1 MTKTY
6 IPGKDEALENTLEKI
21 GGAIRALGYNI
32 IEARWLNP
40 APYIWSVH
48 IRDEDC
54 PQVFSNGKGASRNA
68 ALASAYGELIERLST
83 RYLFADFMLDPVME
97 EYGYVHQPD
106 EKWFELD
113 EEQWPEG
120 LLDDCWKEL
129 YVNHQDLVPAQL
141 ADMNGGGTG
150 KGLCALP
157 YVRQSDGETVY
168 VPMSMIANL
177 FVSNGMSAGNNR
189 EEAIVQSLSEL
200 FERAIKT
207 RIIAD
212 AIALPEV
219 PAEVLSRFPHI
230 VEGIRA
236 LEEAGF
242 GIRVLDASLGGK
254 YPVMCIVLMHPD
266 GGAYACFGGHP
277 TFEVA
282 LERTLTELVQGRA
295 LDELEGFPPPTT
307 DMDMVDEPHNLELHF
322 IDASGY
328 VSWAFLSDEP
338 DIEFADWDANSP
350 WASDNKTA
358 CTQMMDLIHS
368 EGHEIY
374 IAEHTDLGAFACRIL
389 IPGFSDIYLPDEL
402 ILNNNNASLPVR
414 PVLYNLQNAGESGW
428 LHLLE
433 TLEGH
438 HVNDQMR
445 VLEWAG
451 IVGDSSRWGR
461 LRVGEFKVWILLALN
476 DLEGAFELL
485 PPVLAS
491 GDLNET
497 DRREY
502 AALHAVLE
510 LYLATDDIAPYRRS
524 LDYYH
529 GQQRV
534 DLALDWIT
542 GEQRFP
548 GLAAMPPAAPTEGH
562 RKLLEGYR
570 KVLEGQNA
578 AQNLA

>member
-1 MTKTY
+1 MTETY
-6 IPGKDEALENTLEKI
+6 IPGKDEALEKSIEKI
-21 GGAIRALGYNI
+21 GSAIRALGYNI

-83 RYLFADFMLDPVME
+83 RYLFADFMLDPVLE
-97 EYGYVHQPD
+97 EYGFIHQPD

-113 EEQWPEG
+113 DENWPEG
-120 LLDDCWKEL
+120 LLDARWKEL
-129 YVNHQDLVPAQL
+129 YVNNQDLVPAQL

-168 VPMSMIANL
+168 IPMSMIANL

-200 FERAIKT
+200 FERAIKA
-207 RIIAD
+207 RIISE

-219 PAEVLSRFPHI
+219 PDTVLARFPHI
-230 VEGIRA
+230 VEGIEA
-236 LEEAGF
+236 LKEAGF
-242 GIRVLDASLGGK
+242 GIRVLDASLGGQ
-254 YPVMCIVLMHPD
+254 YPVMCILLMHPD
-266 GGAYACFGGHP
+266 GGAYACFGAHP

-295 LDELEGFPPPTT
+295 LDELEGFPAPTT

-338 DIEFADWDANSP
+338 DVEFADWDANSP
-350 WASDNKTA
+350 WAKDNKTA
-358 CTQMMDLIHS
+358 CAQMIELIHS

-402 ILNNNNASLPVR
+402 ILNNNNASLPIR
-414 PVLYNLQNAGESGW
+414 PVLYDLHNAGESGW
-428 LHLLE
+428 QQLLE

-438 HVNDQMR
+438 HINDQMK
-445 VLEWAG
+445 VLEWTG
-451 IVGDSSRWGR
+451 ILGDSSRWGR
-461 LRVGEFKVWILLALN
+461 LRVGEFKIWLLLALN

-485 PPVLAS
+485 APVLAS
-491 GDLNET
+491 GDLIEN

-510 LYLATDDIAPYRRS
+510 LYLATDDIGPYRRG

-529 GQQRV
+529 TEASVNQ
-534 DLALDWIT
+534 ALSFIA

-548 GLAAMPPAAPTEGH
+548 GLSALAPTAPTEGH

-570 KVLEGQNA
+570 KVLNGQNRA
-578 AQNLA
+578 ASA